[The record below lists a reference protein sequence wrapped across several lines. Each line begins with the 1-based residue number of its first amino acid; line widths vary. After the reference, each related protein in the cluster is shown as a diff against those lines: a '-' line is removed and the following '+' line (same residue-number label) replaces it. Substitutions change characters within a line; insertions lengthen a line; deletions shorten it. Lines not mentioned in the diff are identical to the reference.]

1 MAKIEKETLAH
12 LEVLAKLSLT
22 EEERER
28 TLTELEKMLCYA
40 EKIQEADTQEVSTVV
55 EEKQDN
61 RFREDEISIKETG
74 FLATGNSPK
83 TRDNQ
88 FVVPKTV

>member
-40 EKIQEADTQEVSTVV
+40 EKIQEVDTQEVSTVV

-61 RFREDEISIKETG
+61 RFREDEISVKGTG

>member
-40 EKIQEADTQEVSTVV
+40 EKIQEADTQEVLTVV

-61 RFREDEISIKETG
+61 RFREDEISVKETG
-74 FLATGNSPK
+74 FLATGNS
-83 TRDNQ
+83 Q